1 MRAVALY
8 DMDNAS
14 KSRGKTKAM
23 DLGQLERAFDVFGAM
38 DPGTLPFHHAQVFLF
53 IAQQES
59 CTYREI
65 EQRFAIT
72 NASASRVVNALSVF
86 ARHKKTSLGLVE
98 VFIDP
103 AEGRRYRVRL
113 TKKGKASSNRSSTFQ
128 AMATVTKSSISRR
141 KSGWVVNVVYDVRH
155 TPPVVLQI
163 AGPCP

>member
-1 MRAVALY
+1 MPLFKRFSHIAL
-8 DMDNAS
+8 ARLCS
-14 KSRGKTKAM
+14 ERSRRVVRGQTLYALATHPKPRRQTNVM
-23 DLGQLERAFDVFGAM
+23 DLAQLERAFDVFGAM

-72 NASASRVVNALSVF
+72 NASASRCVNALSDY
-86 ARHKKTSLGLVE
+86 AKHKKKALGLVE

-113 TKKGKASSNRSSTFQ
+113 TKKGQGIKQQILNLPSNGQNQKPQHQQ
-128 AMATVTKSSISRR
+128 A
-141 KSGWVVNVVYDVRH
+141 
-155 TPPVVLQI
+155 
-163 AGPCP
+163 

>member
-1 MRAVALY
+1 MPLCLYIENLSLARLCSERSRRVVQGQALY
-8 DMDNAS
+8 ALATHS
-14 KSRGKTKAM
+14 KPGRRTNSM
-23 DLGQLERAFDVFGAM
+23 DLAQLERAFDVFGAM

-72 NASASRVVNALSVF
+72 NASASRCVNALSDY
-86 ARHKKTSLGLVE
+86 AKHKKKALGLVE

-113 TKKGKASSNRSSTFQ
+113 TKKGQGIKQQILNLPSNGQSQKPQHQQ
-128 AMATVTKSSISRR
+128 A
-141 KSGWVVNVVYDVRH
+141 
-155 TPPVVLQI
+155 
-163 AGPCP
+163 

>member
-1 MRAVALY
+1 
-8 DMDNAS
+8 
-14 KSRGKTKAM
+14 M
-23 DLGQLERAFDVFGAM
+23 DLAQLERAFDVFGAM

-72 NASASRVVNALSVF
+72 NASASRCVNALSDF
-86 ARHKKTSLGLVE
+86 AKHKKKALGLVE

-113 TKKGKASSNRSSTFQ
+113 TKKGQGIKQQILNLPSNGHSHEPQHQQ
-128 AMATVTKSSISRR
+128 A
-141 KSGWVVNVVYDVRH
+141 
-155 TPPVVLQI
+155 
-163 AGPCP
+163 

>member
-1 MRAVALY
+1 MPLYLYTQNFSLARLCSERSRRVVRGKALY
-8 DMDNAS
+8 ALATHPKPRRRTNV
-14 KSRGKTKAM
+14 M
-23 DLGQLERAFDVFGAM
+23 DLAQLERAFDVFGAM

-72 NASASRVVNALSVF
+72 NASASRCVNALSNY
-86 ARHKKTSLGLVE
+86 AKHKKKALGLVE

-113 TKKGKASSNRSSTFQ
+113 TKKGQGIKQQILNLPSNGQSHKPQHQQ
-128 AMATVTKSSISRR
+128 A
-141 KSGWVVNVVYDVRH
+141 
-155 TPPVVLQI
+155 
-163 AGPCP
+163 

>member
-1 MRAVALY
+1 MPLCLCIQNFTLAQLWFDRSRRAVLYAPLYALAT
-8 DMDNAS
+8 NS
-14 KSRGKTKAM
+14 QQRRRTIVM
-23 DLGQLERAFDVFGAM
+23 DLAQLERAFDVFGAM

-72 NASASRVVNALSVF
+72 NASASRCVNALSDF
-86 ARHKKTSLGLVE
+86 AKHKKKALGLVE

-113 TKKGKASSNRSSTFQ
+113 TKKGQGIKQQILNLPSNGHSHEAQHQQ
-128 AMATVTKSSISRR
+128 A
-141 KSGWVVNVVYDVRH
+141 
-155 TPPVVLQI
+155 
-163 AGPCP
+163 

>member
-1 MRAVALY
+1 MSLSIYLPHISLARLCSVRSRRALQGKALY
-8 DMDNAS
+8 ALATYPQ
-14 KSRGKTKAM
+14 RRRRTFVM
-23 DLGQLERAFDVFGAM
+23 DLAQLERAFDVFGAM

-72 NASASRVVNALSVF
+72 NASASRCVNALSDY
-86 ARHKKTSLGLVE
+86 AKHKKKALGLVE

-113 TKKGKASSNRSSTFQ
+113 TKKGQGIKQQILNLPSNGHSHEAQHQQ
-128 AMATVTKSSISRR
+128 A
-141 KSGWVVNVVYDVRH
+141 
-155 TPPVVLQI
+155 
-163 AGPCP
+163 